1 VVVLEILLTFTVLG
15 LLGGLAMA
23 LLIAKTWRE
32 FASYATVRRVAI
44 GAIVGF
50 LYYFLWSEWT
60 YPNCVMAFISGMWGV
75 DFLERLRERFRP
87 SGSGDVP

>member
-1 VVVLEILLTFTVLG
+1 MVDLAVLLTFTVLA

-23 LLIAKTWRE
+23 LLIAKTWRQ
-32 FASYATVRRVAI
+32 FASYSTARRGAI

-60 YPNCVMAFISGMWGV
+60 YPNAVMAFVAGMWGT

-87 SGSGDVP
+87 G